1 MIQIVVAG
9 ATGLVG
15 QNILRLLQVREDVSV
30 TALVRRGGS
39 LTYHPRLR
47 EQVFDFES
55 SGSYRALGQE
65 IPCEVLFCALGTTRK
80 KAGSASAFRR
90 VDLYYPAS
98 LISALAQ
105 KNPRAVVALVSSVG
119 ADRPTGLYLKTKA
132 RLEEKLRKSGL
143 AHVIARPSFLLGER
157 SEFRRA
163 EQLAIKFFVPLMGWL
178 TRTFPNSR
186 TVWKYAPV
194 SAESVARALIQQ
206 ALDGKVEGE
215 AVLEGMDLARL

>member
-1 MIQIVVAG
+1 MIQAVVAG

-15 QNILRLLQVREDVSV
+15 QNIVRLLLERADVSV

-39 LTYHPRLR
+39 LTFHPRLK

-65 IPCEVLFCALGTTRK
+65 IPCDVLFCALGTTRK
-80 KAGSASAFRR
+80 KAGSDSAFRR

-98 LISALAQ
+98 LIAALAQ
-105 KNPRAVVALVSSVG
+105 KNPKAVVALVSSVG
-119 ADRPTGLYLKTKA
+119 ADRPAGLYLKTKA
-132 RLEEKLRKSGL
+132 RLEEKLKEGGL

-157 SEFRRA
+157 SEVRRA
-163 EQLAIKFFVPLMGWL
+163 EQLASRFFVPLMAWV

-186 TVWKYAPV
+186 MAWKYAPV
-194 SAESVARALIQQ
+194 PVESVARALIGG
-206 ALDGKVEGE
+206 ALDKHGQRSII
-215 AVLEGMDLARL
+215 LEGIDLIKP